1 MTPELA
7 ALALAALLQMLQLA
21 LYAPI
26 VTRDLGPG
34 YTMSARDLP
43 PPRPVSPLAGRLKRA
58 LDNHFEGLVLFTIA
72 CLVTV
77 LASRSTAFTAG
88 CAWTYLAARILY
100 IPAYALAL
108 APARSIIWGIGFL
121 ATLLMLL
128 SALV

>member
-7 ALALAALLQMLQLA
+7 VLALAALLQMLQLA
-21 LYAPI
+21 LYAPV
-26 VTRDLGPG
+26 VTRDLGAG

-58 LDNHFEGLVLFTIA
+58 LDNHFEGLILFTIA

-77 LASRSTAFTAG
+77 LAGKSTAFTAG
-88 CAWTYLAARILY
+88 CAWTYLGARILY